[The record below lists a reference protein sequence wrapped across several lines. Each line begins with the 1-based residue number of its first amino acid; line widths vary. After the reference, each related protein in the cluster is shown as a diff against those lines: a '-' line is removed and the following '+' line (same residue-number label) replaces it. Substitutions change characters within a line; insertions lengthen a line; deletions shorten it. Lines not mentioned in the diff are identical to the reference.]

1 MVIRTVLHNKAF
13 SDPPDSGLDSWPIPQ
28 ELLSRILVVQ
38 GTFWHVHFLAF
49 SNTETRI
56 KTRRCLE
63 LICFAPVHVM
73 QKTTCRWKAN
83 TGVSQIRYNEALR
96 LFPGQAHQRSSM
108 LFLAA
113 ALLIKSLKF
122 RTWVLVL
129 LPILSKPPF
138 CVAGL
143 DCWLLLTLVRSTLA
157 QVSRTRLWNMM
168 VKTLATPTLLDGPTE
183 SRCWMLN
190 MIDKPAKRIEDHLV
204 TDLILTTRLRNTASL
219 A

>member
-1 MVIRTVLHNKAF
+1 MANEFCTM
-13 SDPPDSGLDSWPIPQ
+13 SWNI
-28 ELLSRILVVQ
+28 LLFFFEGFPKRFFETPCTSNI
-38 GTFWHVHFLAF
+38 TCIMYLAF

-122 RTWVLVL
+122 RTWVLVI
-129 LPILSKPPF
+129 LPILSKPESKNF
-138 CVAGL
+138 NYISKTAYC
-143 DCWLLLTLVRSTLA
+143 LA
-157 QVSRTRLWNMM
+157 LNQTK
-168 VKTLATPTLLDGPTE
+168 KT
-183 SRCWMLN
+183 N
-190 MIDKPAKRIEDHLV
+190 Y
-204 TDLILTTRLRNTASL
+204 
-219 A
+219 